1 MFKVE
6 FIDILFFFHNAKLA
20 KQPSE
25 EKKKDTY
32 PQWNYSSN
40 KSRFIFSPL
49 VCQSASPFKGLPVLI
64 SHPVPSSSVFTKIE
78 KIV

>member
-32 PQWNYSSN
+32 PQ
-40 KSRFIFSPL
+40 
-49 VCQSASPFKGLPVLI
+49 
-64 SHPVPSSSVFTKIE
+64 
-78 KIV
+78 